1 MIDENNK
8 PIQEEGIGI
17 VNKRNEW
24 YLVAA
29 TKVNPTIANKNVRP
43 WRKWKCS
50 SLTFLLVNS
59 KQRSLKNLF
68 DVSYL
73 SKLTVFIWC
82 VLLVE
87 TNSIL

>member
-50 SLTFLLVNS
+50 SLAFLLVNS